1 MMNDRGKSD
10 RSIVPEKPPNKA
22 DSHAAE
28 AAEERGRA
36 KGNPPKHDKRWTP
49 SQASLPIGLERV
61 RQLRILILLRAL
73 AADLRQEPN
82 MGNLYVRIRAGG
94 AERSA
99 SLPRLGAIPQSSMWS
114 RGFSPRSG
122 RPERGLKPRD
132 YILDGTNRSSVP
144 WPVV

>member
-10 RSIVPEKPPNKA
+10 RSIVPEKLPNKA

-61 RQLRILILLRAL
+61 RL
-73 AADLRQEPN
+73 AAAKDRKHP
-82 MGNLYVRIRAGG
+82 YPAARFGG
-94 AERSA
+94 
-99 SLPRLGAIPQSSMWS
+99 
-114 RGFSPRSG
+114 
-122 RPERGLKPRD
+122 
-132 YILDGTNRSSVP
+132 
-144 WPVV
+144 

>member
-10 RSIVPEKPPNKA
+10 RSIVPEKLPNNA

-28 AAEERGRA
+28 VAEERGRA

-61 RQLRILILLRAL
+61 RLACIHILVRAL
-73 AADLRQEPN
+73 VVDLRQEPN

-94 AERSA
+94 AARAA
-99 SLPRLGAIPQSSMWS
+99 SLPRL
-114 RGFSPRSG
+114 
-122 RPERGLKPRD
+122 
-132 YILDGTNRSSVP
+132 
-144 WPVV
+144 